1 MPGRDLVFKSRVLL
15 IVNICQRE
23 RERDRQTDRQTDR
36 NREREREGWMDGW
49 MVYCIINGLTI
60 TILNDDEHD

>member
-23 RERDRQTDRQTDR
+23 RETDRQTDRQKQ
-36 NREREREGWMDGW
+36 RERERGMDGWMDGW